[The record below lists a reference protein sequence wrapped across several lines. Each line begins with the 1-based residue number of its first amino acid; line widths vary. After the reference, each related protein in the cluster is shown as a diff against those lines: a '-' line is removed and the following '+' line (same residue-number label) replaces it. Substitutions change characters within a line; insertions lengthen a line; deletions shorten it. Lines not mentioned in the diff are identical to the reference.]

1 MASILGVL
9 MPGIMTVGYNTAS
22 LGGVLSLESFKKNFP
37 EIDIAHADNK
47 DHASTLEGALVA
59 SYAIGTFLGTF
70 CCIWLG
76 DILGRRRTMLAGAVV
91 QLMGY
96 ALNTSAYSFG
106 QLFVSRL
113 IVGIGTGALLAT
125 VPLWI
130 SETSP
135 AKRRGS
141 HVATKGIFSG
151 LGCASALF
159 LEYGLSFKKH
169 TSLSWRLPFGF
180 PTVLS
185 LTLLLFVFFLPESP
199 RWLIR
204 KGRVAEARVVLAALA
219 DIDVDCEKID
229 NTISEVQTSLNLAGG
244 DTSFKL
250 LFQMGPQRTFHRAI
264 LAIGGLV
271 FLQFT
276 GATVTTYY
284 SESYPQAITLFLV
297 KSPHGQ
303 VCEPRHANMMIL
315 ATAIFE
321 SNLGLKQSTARLLA
335 AVYQLVGP
343 LGATLC
349 VFIIERAGRRRLM
362 LGSAIG
368 NTICLACIAGLGA
381 QTDNINASHGAV
393 FFLFLFHFCY
403 IIGFGGI
410 PYLYATEIAPLHLRS
425 TINSVSISIGGAIS
439 ILIAHITPI
448 AFNSMGEYY
457 FLIYAGLNAAMAPA
471 IFFLFPETS
480 GRSLE
485 EIDDIFTLSESA
497 FATVRVARRLPCFP
511 SRQGIE
517 GTSPTDEKP
526 KMDTV
531 FKEKEIPV

>member
-1 MASILGVL
+1 MTRFLGLRGKRLTLASILGVL
-9 MPGIMTVGYNTAS
+9 MPGIMSVGYNTAS
-22 LGGVLSLESFKKNFP
+22 LGGVLSLESFKKSFP

-47 DHASTLEGALVA
+47 DHASTLEGAVVA
-59 SYAIGTFLGTF
+59 SYAIGTFIGTF

-76 DILGRRRTMLAGAVV
+76 DILGRRRAMLAGASV
-91 QLMGY
+91 QLIGY
-96 ALNTSAYSFG
+96 ALNLTAYSFA
-106 QLFVSRL
+106 QFFTSRL
-113 IVGIGTGALLAT
+113 IVGMGTGALLAT

-159 LEYGLSFKKH
+159 LEYGLSFKKD
-169 TSLSWRLPFGF
+169 TTLSWRLPFGF
-180 PTVLS
+180 PTVLT
-185 LTLLLFVFFLPESP
+185 LTLLLFVIFLPESP

-204 KGRVAEARVVLAALA
+204 KGRIAEARAVLAALA
-219 DIDVDCEKID
+219 DIDIDCEKID
-229 NTISEVQTSLNLAGG
+229 NTINEVQTSLNLAGG

-250 LFQMGPQRTFHRAI
+250 LFQMGNQRTFHRAI

-284 SESYPQAITLFLV
+284 T
-297 KSPHGQ
+297 
-303 VCEPRHANMMIL
+303 
-315 ATAIFE
+315 TAIFE

-368 NTICLACIAGLGA
+368 NTICLACIAALGS
-381 QTDNINASHGAV
+381 QVDNIKASHGAV

-425 TINSVSISIGGAIS
+425 TINSVSISIGGAIG
-439 ILIAHITPI
+439 ILIAQVTPI
-448 AFNSMGEYY
+448 AFRAMGEYY
-457 FLIYAGLNAAMAPA
+457 FLVYAGLNAAMAPA

-485 EIDDIFTLSESA
+485 EIDDIFTLSENV
-497 FATVRVARRLPCFP
+497 FETVRVARRLPCFP
-511 SRQGIE
+511 SRQELE
-517 GTSPTDEKP
+517 GTSPTEDMP
-526 KMDTV
+526 KMDSV